1 MRKSLPVLFIF
12 VIAVAAYASQLSIQR
27 VLSQAVNGE
36 RAAAARYDAF
46 AERAQSDGYP
56 GVANLFRAQAKA
68 ERIHLRR
75 FSELMKERGM
85 PLPPEE
91 PVRLDVSATDRNLQT
106 AIMLEQAER
115 DSTYLYA
122 INTCNDAREEKVAK
136 VFDVTRD
143 SETEHANLCANALR
157 NMKSMQ
163 NAKAFYVCPICGYT
177 TDVSLM
183 ACPACMH
190 RGSLD
195 EIN

>member
-1 MRKSLPVLFIF
+1 MRKSLPFLFVL
-12 VIAVAAYASQLSIQR
+12 VIAVAAYGTQLSIQR

-46 AERAQSDGYP
+46 AERAMADGYP
-56 GVANLFRAQAKA
+56 GAASLFRAQAKA

-75 FSELMKERGM
+75 FAKLMEEHGM
-85 PLPPEE
+85 PVPPEE
-91 PVRLDVSATDRNLQT
+91 PVRLDVAATDRNLQA

-122 INTCNDAREEKVAK
+122 INTCNDAREPEVAK
-136 VFDVTRD
+136 VFDTTRD

-157 NMKSMQ
+157 SMNSMK
-163 NAKAFYVCPICGYT
+163 NAKTFYVCPYCGYT
-177 TDVSLM
+177 TDVGLNT
-183 ACPACMH
+183 CPACMH

-195 EIN
+195 EVD